1 MKSLC
6 GADCTNCQWNAGCKG
21 CSDEKCFIAKY
32 IKLDGK
38 GKYDEFKQ
46 TLINEFNGLAIPGMV
61 KITELYPLVGNYVN
75 LEYTLP
81 NGQKVKFLDND
92 SMYLG
97 NQVECE
103 FGEER
108 CFGLIAG
115 MDFLLVAEYGENGS
129 DAELVIYKRR

>member
-21 CSDEKCFIAKY
+21 CSDEKCFIARY

-46 TLINEFNGLAIPGMV
+46 VLIDELNGLAIPGMA
-61 KITELYPLVGNYVN
+61 KIMELYPLVGNYVN

-81 NGQKVKFLDND
+81 NGQRVKFL
-92 SMYLG
+92 S
-97 NQVECE
+97 
-103 FGEER
+103 
-108 CFGLIAG
+108 
-115 MDFLLVAEYGENGS
+115 EYPASHKSE
-129 DAELVIYKRR
+129 AFPLE